1 MRHGPAE
8 VVASLDNMITTNQR
22 GAIAECAITAEAI
35 RLGVGVFRA
44 VADERY
50 DFVLDIGACL
60 LRVQCKTA
68 ALNGDVLVI
77 RCYSCRR
84 TAGGMLKRSYTSDEI
99 DAVAAYCDELD
110 RCFLIPIH
118 RVDAL
123 STIQLRLVRAKNN
136 QARRINWAKDFEFA
150 DTLSRYGAI
159 AQLGERLRGTQEVAG
174 SIPAGSTHQPSSA
187 GGGSGPQMTPRP
199 AGPPT
204 GERVETAEQR

>member
-1 MRHGPAE
+1 M
-8 VVASLDNMITTNQR
+8 LTTNQK
-22 GAIAECAITAEAI
+22 GAIAESAITAEAI

-50 DFVLDIGACL
+50 DLVLDTGARL

-99 DAVAAYCDELD
+99 DAVAAYSDELG

-118 RVDAL
+118 RVDGL
-123 STIQLRLVRAKNN
+123 STIQLRLVQAKNN

-150 DTLSRYGAI
+150 ATLGRYGAI
-159 AQLGERLRGTQEVAG
+159 AQLGERVSGRDEVAG
-174 SIPAGSTHQPSSA
+174 SSPAGSIHQPPA
-187 GGGSGPQMTPRP
+187 DGGVSGPQTTPRP
-199 AGPPT
+199 GGPPT
-204 GERVETAEQR
+204 GA